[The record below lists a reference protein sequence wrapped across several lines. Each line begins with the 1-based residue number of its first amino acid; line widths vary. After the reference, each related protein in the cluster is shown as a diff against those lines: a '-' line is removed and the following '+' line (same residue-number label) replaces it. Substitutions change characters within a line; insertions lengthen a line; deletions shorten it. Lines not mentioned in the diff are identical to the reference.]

1 MSGADTRAVTW
12 DDLVRFHI
20 PADWAIDT
28 EEHEGKPVLALRP
41 PGGQGVLRVVADTIA
56 AKDSPAYT
64 LREVALR
71 FVRPDDGRA
80 SDRVLEDRRGGGII
94 ATAVMV
100 TEEDGRH
107 ETHYLWLAGI
117 EAAASVRVAM
127 FSFAAPAEWDGA
139 LSDVL
144 GPLDEAIRSAE
155 IL

>member
-1 MSGADTRAVTW
+1 MSGPETRVVAW
-12 DDLVRFHI
+12 DEVVRFRI

-41 PGGQGVLRVVADTIA
+41 PGGRGVLRLVADVIS

-80 SDRVLEDRRGGGII
+80 SDRVLEDRPGGGII

-100 TEEDGRH
+100 TDEDGRR
-107 ETHYLWLAGI
+107 ETHYLWLAGV
-117 EAAASVRVAM
+117 EAVASVRVAM
-127 FSFAAPAEWDGA
+127 FSFATPVEHDGT
-139 LSDVL
+139 L
-144 GPLDEAIRSAE
+144 GDLLAPLDDAIRAAE